1 MENKPN
7 SISEVNVAVVIV
19 TFNGQIFIEK
29 CLDSVFASN
38 ITVKVLI
45 IDNNSTDETVAIIK
59 AKFPKVDLMVCEEN
73 LGFGK
78 ANNIGIKQ
86 AYLMGAQ
93 HVFLLNQDAFI
104 EQDTIEKL
112 VKLQRLNESLVLLS
126 PLQLNGNGNY
136 LDAKFADH
144 LSKSSFI
151 RDVLSDS
158 FLNKSIQEL
167 YTIEYAN
174 AAAWMMSRNCIEL
187 VGLFNPLFEHYGED
201 FEYLHRINQKGKLIG
216 LVTICKAFHDRDQVV
231 DQNLSGYNKSYKM
244 EKALIRYRLCRKNPS
259 LLNNLLSVL
268 SLAVMS
274 KHSSIIQTLRLKCQL
289 VLFIVI
295 NLFNILKKRNEGYA
309 GPFAFFEKTPKFIN
323 TNNNY

>member
-1 MENKPN
+1 MENIHN
-7 SISEVNVAVVIV
+7 TISEVNVVVVIV
-19 TFNGQIFIEK
+19 TFNGQFFINK
-29 CLDSVFASN
+29 CLNSVFASN
-38 ITVKVLI
+38 ISVKILI
-45 IDNNSTDETVAIIK
+45 IDNNSTDETVSIIK
-59 AKFPKVDLMVCEEN
+59 TKYPKVDLMICEEN

-78 ANNIGIKQ
+78 ANNIGIKH

-93 HVFLLNQDAFI
+93 HIFLLNQDAFI
-104 EQDTIEKL
+104 EPDTIEKL
-112 VKLQRLNESLVLLS
+112 VKVQRLNESLVLLS

-151 RDVLSDS
+151 REVLSDS
-158 FLNKSIQEL
+158 FLNKSIQEC

-174 AAAWMMSRNCIEL
+174 AAAWMMSRNCIEF

-231 DQNLSGYNKSYKM
+231 NQNLSGFNKSYKM
-244 EKALIRYRLCRKNPS
+244 EKSLILYRLCRNNPS

-268 SLAVMS
+268 SRAIMS
-274 KHSSIIQTLRLKCQL
+274 KHSSIFETLRLKCQL
-289 VLFIVI
+289 VMFIVT

-309 GPFAFFEKTPKFIN
+309 GPFAFFEQTPKFIN